1 MANNAKK
8 YIITAV
14 TLGVIAAASA
24 GLIGLTNM
32 FTAKQIAKNEQNK
45 IKAGIVEIFGEEA
58 KDFKGSEV
66 KNKEY
71 KYTTYRY
78 DIEAIRGVAFRT
90 TGSNMYGK
98 ISMLVGYAYMIRPG
112 DTEGDYLFTG
122 IYLITNEQTYASTLN
137 ENYVTPLNNDD
148 IKYDDVKCGATY
160 GATLIRDM
168 IEETNNIIGAVKQ

>member
-24 GLIGLTNM
+24 GLIDLTNLL
-32 FTAKQIAKNEQNK
+32 TAKQIQKNEQNK
-45 IKAGIVEIFGEEA
+45 IKAGIVEIFADDAEILEE
-58 KDFKGSEV
+58 KPISDKSL
-66 KNKEY
+66 
-71 KYTTYRY
+71 KYTNYEYTLNK
-78 DIEAIRGVAFRT
+78 GVAYRT
-90 TGSNMYGK
+90 TCSNMYGK
-98 ISMLVGYAYMIRPG
+98 FSMLVGYVYMIRPG
-112 DTEGDYLFTG
+112 DTEGDYLFAG

>member
-24 GLIGLTNM
+24 GLIGLTNLL
-32 FTAKQIAKNEQNK
+32 TAKQIQKNEQNK
-45 IKAGIVEIFGEEA
+45 IKAGIVEIFADDAEILEEKA
-58 KDFKGSEV
+58 ISDKTL
-66 KNKEY
+66 
-71 KYTTYRY
+71 KYTNYEYTLNK
-78 DIEAIRGVAFRT
+78 GVAYRT

-98 ISMLVGYAYMIRPG
+98 ISMLVGYVYMIRPG
-112 DTEGDYLFTG
+112 DTEGDYLFAG

-168 IEETNNIIGAVKQ
+168 IEETNNIIGAVEY

>member
-24 GLIGLTNM
+24 GLIGLTNLL
-32 FTAKQIAKNEQNK
+32 TAKQIQKNEQNK
-45 IKAGIVEIFGEEA
+45 IKAGIVEIFADDAEILEEKA
-58 KDFKGSEV
+58 ISDKSL
-66 KNKEY
+66 
-71 KYTTYRY
+71 KYTNYEYTLNK
-78 DIEAIRGVAFRT
+78 GVAYRT

-98 ISMLVGYAYMIRPG
+98 ISMLVGYMYMIRPG
-112 DTEGDYLFTG
+112 DTEGDYLFAG

-168 IEETNNIIGAVKQ
+168 IEETNNIIGAVEQ

>member
-24 GLIGLTNM
+24 GLIGLTNLL
-32 FTAKQIAKNEQNK
+32 TAKQIQKNEQNK
-45 IKAGIVEIFGEEA
+45 IKAGIVEIFADDAEIL
-58 KDFKGSEV
+58 
-66 KNKEY
+66 KEKAISDKSL
-71 KYTTYRY
+71 KYTNYEYTLNK
-78 DIEAIRGVAFRT
+78 GVAYRT

-98 ISMLVGYAYMIRPG
+98 ISMLVGYVYMIRPG
-112 DTEGDYLFTG
+112 DTEGDYLFAG

>member
-24 GLIGLTNM
+24 GLIGLTNLL
-32 FTAKQIAKNEQNK
+32 TAKQIQKNEQNK
-45 IKAGIVEIFGEEA
+45 IKAGIVEIFADDAEILEEKA
-58 KDFKGSEV
+58 ISDKSL
-66 KNKEY
+66 
-71 KYTTYRY
+71 KYTNYEYTLNK
-78 DIEAIRGVAFRT
+78 GVAYRT

-98 ISMLVGYAYMIRPG
+98 ISMLVGYVYMIRPG
-112 DTEGDYLFTG
+112 DTEGDYLFAG